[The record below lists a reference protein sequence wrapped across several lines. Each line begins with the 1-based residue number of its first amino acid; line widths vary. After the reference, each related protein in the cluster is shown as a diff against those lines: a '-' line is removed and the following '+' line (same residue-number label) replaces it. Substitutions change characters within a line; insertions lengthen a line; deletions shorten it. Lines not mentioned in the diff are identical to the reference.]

1 MTESIIL
8 SSSLIIILK
17 ISSNLKFHNFNRFR
31 TLFFTV
37 FARYDNRIVGGDI
50 FHIIDFNMD
59 MFLSRSATHT
69 TSIFT
74 PKGVTNQDTSVNSIY
89 AKIENENGLL
99 VLHPDMLISPTR
111 IADAIGCVR
120 RGVISER
127 GKSLGGFSKPAVLGN
142 LRHSFIEVIMLLYRL
157 TSVILISYTK
167 YQQPSVQPLTYVT
180 PVLFIFIY
188 TVCC

>member
-1 MTESIIL
+1 M
-8 SSSLIIILK
+8 
-17 ISSNLKFHNFNRFR
+17 
-31 TLFFTV
+31 
-37 FARYDNRIVGGDI
+37 GGDI
-50 FHIIDFNMD
+50 FHIIDFNME
-59 MFLSRSATHT
+59 MFLSRTATHT

-74 PKGVTNQDTSVNSIY
+74 PQDLTGHTGQDVNMNPVY

-142 LRHSFIEVIMLLYRL
+142 LRHSFIEVMRL
-157 TSVILISYTK
+157 S
-167 YQQPSVQPLTYVT
+167 
-180 PVLFIFIY
+180 
-188 TVCC
+188 